1 MTDTA
6 PDDALTMSWIVARAL
21 EGTVEPLILSGLCDR
36 LNTTGMA
43 LTRAVIAGDLLDPQ
57 LGARGVRW
65 ERSGGGGRADLR
77 AARTRRARRRLDRQP
92 VPRAGHLGRAN
103 DAAPA
108 GE

>member
-65 ERSGGGGRADLR
+65 ERSGGRSSRPSSGAHPTSPRTTGP
-77 AARTRRARRRLDRQP
+77 AARSTRWS
-92 VPRAGHLGRAN
+92 PRASG
-103 DAAPA
+103 
-108 GE
+108 